1 MWLQLINDVTEII
14 NKDAFINLIIQN
26 HIVKIKKEEKNLY
39 TKILYGVVENKKWL
53 DFLIRPYVSKGRFK
67 PHLKNAIRIGTYAL
81 SYLQL
86 APFYVV
92 TSLVD
97 AMKKWDYHASKALN
111 AILRSFINDHRLEQA
126 KIELDKLNQLTKE
139 SIIYN
144 IDEDVLKLIKRD
156 YPNDYHEILKNED
169 VTYNS
174 YRINLLKTTIKE
186 ITNYLDDKQ
195 IEYKLID
202 EAIITKATLIDTSIF
217 QDALIIPQDL
227 SSMKVAKTLNP
238 PHNAIVLDTCSAPGS
253 KAFHL
258 ASIMNNTGRIIACD
272 IYEHKLNL
280 IKEEALRQGINNIEV
295 FLNDATKANYGH
307 TFKYILVD
315 APCSGMGTMKHKS
328 DLKLRLTI
336 KKINEIIEIQN
347 QILNNVIKFL
357 APDGILVY
365 STCTINKDENE
376 KRIKKLIDEHLD
388 LEKLEEY
395 SYLPSAI
402 QDGFYICKLQRKG
415 ETR

>member
-1 MWLQLINDVTEII
+1 MWLQLINDVTEVI

-26 HIVKIKKEEKNLY
+26 HIVKIKKEEKSLY
-39 TKILYGVVENKKWL
+39 TKILYGVVENKKWI
-53 DFLIRPYVSKGRFK
+53 DFLIRPYVNKGRFK
-67 PHLKNAIRIGTYAL
+67 PHLKNAIRVGAFSL

-97 AMKKWDYHASKALN
+97 AIKKWDYHASKALN
-111 AILRSFINDHRLEQA
+111 AILRSFISDNRLEQA
-126 KIELDKLNQLTKE
+126 KSEINRLAPLTRE

-144 IDEDVLKLIKRD
+144 IDEEVLKLIKRD
-156 YPNDYHEILKNED
+156 YPNDYQEILKNEE
-169 VTYNS
+169 VTYNT

-186 ITNYLDDKQ
+186 ITNYLDNNQ

-202 EAIITKATLIDTSIF
+202 EAIITKSTLIDTSIF

-238 PHNAIVLDTCSAPGS
+238 PYDAVVLDTCSAPGS

-258 ASIMNNTGRIIACD
+258 ATIMNNTGRIIACD

-280 IKEEALRQGINNIEV
+280 IKEEASRQGISNIDIY
-295 FLNDATKANYGH
+295 LNDATKADYGRK
-307 TFKYILVD
+307 FKYILVD

-336 KKINEIIEIQN
+336 KKINEIIEIQR
-347 QILNNVIKFL
+347 QILNNAIRFL
-357 APDGILVY
+357 APGGFIVY

-376 KRIKKLIDEHLD
+376 NRVRKLIAEHPD
-388 LEKLEEY
+388 LKKIEEY
-395 SYLPSAI
+395 SFLPNAM

-415 ETR
+415 ED